1 MIPDTDTDQSTS
13 SPAPDVIDEFVDATS
28 ATGSRRDRVRNWTR
42 LRRGLLIRLAI
53 AAVVVTTITLV
64 NSAFIGWG
72 TAVTAAILAVPTSRF
87 RAYTI
92 AFTPYALAWLI
103 FSVLRAFADETP
115 VRLRTEQVT
124 DIERWLFLGN
134 IPTIWLQNRLFDPT
148 HIAWYDYLTTFIHWS
163 YFVIPH
169 ILGIIIWR
177 KSPELYRRYLMTTI
191 LTMGVG
197 LVIYFLCPAAPPWLT
212 ADRAP
217 QQDIFR
223 VMANVGRSLNSSL
236 YDRTYSVLGDPNA
249 VAAMPSLHEAIT
261 FVVFL
266 FATKFGW
273 KWGVAAFIYA
283 LAMGFS
289 LAYTGEHYVID
300 TLVGASIATYAFF
313 FSGYWLKITTP
324 LFRQL
329 QRRTARSATTS
340 EAHA

>member
-1 MIPDTDTDQSTS
+1 MTTHTDDSHDTIVPDIVED
-13 SPAPDVIDEFVDATS
+13 FVDATS
-28 ATGSRRDRVRNWTR
+28 ASQTRQERVRGWAG
-42 LRRGLLIRLAI
+42 LRRGLLIRLGI
-53 AAVVVTTITLV
+53 AVAVVTTITLV

-72 TAVTAAILAVPTSRF
+72 TAVTAAILVVPTSRF
-87 RAYTI
+87 RSYTL
-92 AFTPYALAWLI
+92 AFTPYALAWLV
-103 FSVLRAFADETP
+103 FSLLRAFADETP
-115 VRLRTEQVT
+115 VGLRTEQVT
-124 DIERWLFLGN
+124 DIERWLFRGN
-134 IPTIWLQNRLFDPT
+134 IPTIWLQDRLFDPT
-148 HIAWYDYLTTFIHWS
+148 HIHWYDYATTFVHWS

-177 KSPELYRRYLMTTI
+177 RSPELYRRYLMTTI

-261 FVVFL
+261 FIVFM

-273 KWGVAAFIYA
+273 KWGLAGFLYA
-283 LAMGFS
+283 LAMAFS
-289 LAYTGEHYVID
+289 LAYTGEHYIID

-313 FSGYWLKITTP
+313 FSGYWLRITTP

-329 QRRTARSATTS
+329 EQRTTRGTTQS